1 MIAAKRYVLECYGQT
16 RRLDPPLWAVFD
28 IALETAQAILSLSA
42 LVRDR
47 GLSAIGKADTRV
59 FYFGPDPL
67 AVYKDGRATGLRL
80 DPRLLRP
87 RRDDENVLAAN
98 AQRLWVASY
107 SFGFLAFTLS
117 GSHEF
122 NFTTET
128 CSIAELAAYFDLP
141 WDFGGPPQY
150 LQAKFGEDGEDP
162 KFPRSDWNYEV
173 ANGDTKLGYYDWLWH
188 RHEAEG
194 AATQSWTFG
203 QNEPVA
209 HYVQA
214 FRQKGLAESSLDAI
228 VNNLKGDKAS
238 TINIAGLAAQI
249 RYILAA
255 ERREALNSIL
265 GAQSPKAAPIDHK
278 ALSEARHAAANREWE
293 SFQFGAAKVADACG
307 WEFFTPG
314 NSWTRLIFLAPIE
327 ERDAPTDRGRFTVA
341 FGEKSA
347 DLIEAYAVNCDG
359 QRIGRRSPAPAF

>member
-141 WDFGGPPQY
+141 WDFGGPAQY
-150 LQAKFGEDGEDP
+150 LEAKFGRTARTPNFHAATGTTRRQRRHQTWLLRLALAS
-162 KFPRSDWNYEV
+162 PRS
-173 ANGDTKLGYYDWLWH
+173 
-188 RHEAEG
+188 
-194 AATQSWTFG
+194 
-203 QNEPVA
+203 
-209 HYVQA
+209 
-214 FRQKGLAESSLDAI
+214 
-228 VNNLKGDKAS
+228 
-238 TINIAGLAAQI
+238 
-249 RYILAA
+249 
-255 ERREALNSIL
+255 RRRRNSIL
-265 GAQSPKAAPIDHK
+265 DFRPERTCGPLCPSIPPKRP
-278 ALSEARHAAANREWE
+278 R
-293 SFQFGAAKVADACG
+293 
-307 WEFFTPG
+307 
-314 NSWTRLIFLAPIE
+314 
-327 ERDAPTDRGRFTVA
+327 
-341 FGEKSA
+341 
-347 DLIEAYAVNCDG
+347 
-359 QRIGRRSPAPAF
+359 